1 MKCTKKR
8 MRKKGH
14 NTKNIPKR
22 YVGNLKGK
30 KIKEQFK
37 EIQKSKRLY
46 KKGIYHTRKKFKSF
60 KSKRSRHLINAE
72 KMYKLAKIVPNNVLA
87 EATKCS
93 VAGLTKIFKKGIGA
107 YYSSG
112 SRPNQTGHSWGFARL
127 ASAITG
133 GKSSAVDMK
142 ILKESCKKT
151 SKALK
156 LANKN
161 YMKYKKG
168 TRRVKQIKIVK

>member
-1 MKCTKKR
+1 
-8 MRKKGH
+8 
-14 NTKNIPKR
+14 
-22 YVGNLKGK
+22 
-30 KIKEQFK
+30 
-37 EIQKSKRLY
+37 
-46 KKGIYHTRKKFKSF
+46 
-60 KSKRSRHLINAE
+60 
-72 KMYKLAKIVPNNVLA
+72 MYKLAKIAPNKALA

-168 TRRVKQIKIVK
+168 TRRVKQIKIMISRATFVRHQKGRVSASTVAQPNQPSSRSESRGSDV